1 MAGMKFTCSALSGF
15 TIVIYITHVRH
26 DKCLIYISAP
36 TQSQCPLFAFGYF
49 LGLRN
54 LNSA

>member
-1 MAGMKFTCSALSGF
+1 MAGMKLTCSALSGF

-26 DKCLIYISAP
+26 DKCLYLRP

-49 LGLRN
+49 LDLRD
-54 LNSA
+54 LNSD

>member
-26 DKCLIYISAP
+26 DKCLIHISP
-36 TQSQCPLFAFGYF
+36 PL
-49 LGLRN
+49 RSH
-54 LNSA
+54 SARFSLLDIF